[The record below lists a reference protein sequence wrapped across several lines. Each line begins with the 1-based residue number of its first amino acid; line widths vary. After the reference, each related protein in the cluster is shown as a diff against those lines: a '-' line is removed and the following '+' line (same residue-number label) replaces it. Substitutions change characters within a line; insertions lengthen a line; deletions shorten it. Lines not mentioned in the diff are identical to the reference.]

1 MGLLRHG
8 ENRPGMR
15 VHVALKIL
23 LPSELRVGAH
33 MIGGLEIHTTGMT
46 CGGTET
52 HFCRQ
57 ARVGGL
63 VLDSPSHSERWLP
76 ISIASWRK
84 VDVPVQCA
92 FVGIFF
98 ILDRVVVVGQKP
110 LRRGDSQPP

>member
-1 MGLLRHG
+1 
-8 ENRPGMR
+8 
-15 VHVALKIL
+15 
-23 LPSELRVGAH
+23 
-33 MIGGLEIHTTGMT
+33 MISRLEIHTTGMT
-46 CGGTET
+46 RGSNRT
-52 HFCRQ
+52 HSCCQ
-57 ARVGGL
+57 ARFGSL